1 MQDKEVSKS
10 ELEKVQVAQQALA
23 RLNSVSYVQRLKIF
37 IVHAYSYSE
46 TQSAHLLELAIF
58 NRGLREGK
66 AGQLVTNID
75 AGLKTYD
82 GSFRSMLAMKKVF
95 DPYKSHLETKVEPK
109 YYSQKHPG
117 NGRPHSE
124 AMDAERNR
132 HSEDIN

>member
-1 MQDKEVSKS
+1 MSNS

-23 RLNSVSYVQRLKIF
+23 RLNYGSLVQRLKIF
-37 IVHAYSYSE
+37 IVHAYAYSE
-46 TQSAHLLELAIF
+46 TQSAHLLELAKF
-58 NRGLREGK
+58 NLGLREGD
-66 AGQLVTNID
+66 AGQLVKHINE
-75 AGLKTYD
+75 GLKTYD
-82 GSFRSMLAMKKVF
+82 GSYRSMLAMKKVF

-109 YYSQKHPG
+109 YYSQMHPG